1 MPKNAGKLHVVN
13 SYISFHAICCMH
25 AIDRKM
31 KKITQFHRMRMNTWR
46 LLSAIKR
53 HQKMAWS
60 SCIKLYLCYQL
71 QQYTHFGENITKI
84 VYDSNPPLG
93 RNRQKLHYSWNRVA
107 IPITIPRRLGFLCHF
122 KYGKIELKF
131 FFFVATADCWFVSF
145 INTFITGMHKSNG
158 FLRKQLHSS
167 KSFTWGSNPRGTNSD
182 HCI

>member
-1 MPKNAGKLHVVN
+1 MARCMKKLYAEECWQTTCCKFLHFF
-13 SYISFHAICCMH
+13 SRHCCMH

-131 FFFVATADCWFVSF
+131 FFLWRPPIAD
-145 INTFITGMHKSNG
+145 
-158 FLRKQLHSS
+158 L
-167 KSFTWGSNPRGTNSD
+167 
-182 HCI
+182 

>member
-1 MPKNAGKLHVVN
+1 MKKLYAEECWQTTCCKFLHFF
-13 SYISFHAICCMH
+13 SRHCCMH

-71 QQYTHFGENITKI
+71 QQYTHFGENITKV

-131 FFFVATADCWFVSF
+131 FFCGDRRSLICKLYQYLY
-145 INTFITGMHKSNG
+145 H
-158 FLRKQLHSS
+158 LHA
-167 KSFTWGSNPRGTNSD
+167 
-182 HCI
+182 